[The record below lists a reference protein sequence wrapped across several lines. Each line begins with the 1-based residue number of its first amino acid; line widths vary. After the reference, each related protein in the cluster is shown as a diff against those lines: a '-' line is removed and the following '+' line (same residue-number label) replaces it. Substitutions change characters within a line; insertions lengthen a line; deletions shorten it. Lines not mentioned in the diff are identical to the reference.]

1 MIMKNRRARFKLKEI
16 REAAGVSVGD
26 LAKIVGVST
35 KTLMNWESN
44 ITWPRVDKFEIIVK
58 FFGLNCDA
66 FFEMKNGCNS
76 T

>member
-16 REAAGVSVGD
+16 REAAGVSVDD

-35 KTLMNWESN
+35 KTLMNWENN

-66 FFEMKNGCNS
+66 FFEMKNSCN
-76 T
+76 

>member
-16 REAAGVSVGD
+16 REAAGMSVNE

-35 KTLMNWESN
+35 KTLMNWENN

-66 FFEMKNGCNS
+66 FFEMKKGFN
-76 T
+76 

>member
-16 REAAGVSVGD
+16 REAAGMSVNE

-35 KTLMNWESN
+35 KTLMNWGNN

-66 FFEMKNGCNS
+66 FFEMKKGFN
-76 T
+76 

>member
-1 MIMKNRRARFKLKEI
+1 MIMKIRRVKFKLKEI
-16 REAAGVSVGD
+16 REAAGVSVSD

-58 FFGLNCDA
+58 FFGQNCGR
-66 FFEMKNGCNS
+66 FLK
-76 T
+76 